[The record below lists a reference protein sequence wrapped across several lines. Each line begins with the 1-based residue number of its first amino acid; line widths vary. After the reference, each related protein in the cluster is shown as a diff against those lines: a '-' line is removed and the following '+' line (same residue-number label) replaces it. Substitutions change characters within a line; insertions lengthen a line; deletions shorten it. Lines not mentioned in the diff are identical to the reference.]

1 MLSSI
6 TLLAR
11 RCGRYK
17 EPVAVTSGETADD
30 AGIANGGVYYGDYVA
45 ELGFEGGI

>member
-6 TLLAR
+6 TLLVHS
-11 RCGRYK
+11 CGRYE
-17 EPVAVTSGETADD
+17 EPVAATSGETADD
-30 AGIANGGVYYGDYVA
+30 VGTADAGVYYGDYVA